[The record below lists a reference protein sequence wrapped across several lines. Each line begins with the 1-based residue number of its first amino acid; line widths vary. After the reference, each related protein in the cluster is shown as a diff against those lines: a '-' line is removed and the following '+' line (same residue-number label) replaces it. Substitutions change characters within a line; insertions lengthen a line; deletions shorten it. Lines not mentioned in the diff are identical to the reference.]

1 MGTLLYNREP
11 LALAHNMDSYFRQKP
26 PDCSLFSKDGC
37 EFPVHKELFY
47 QTKFMRRMIK
57 SFSFDQC
64 QLESCCKIQIMC
76 PSLMKEELNLIVQVR
91 FSQIMIENTH
101 QTQIKKVLI
110 ILPLIDSQKVKKFKF
125 QQVHEISY

>member
-91 FSQIMIENTH
+91 FSQLV
-101 QTQIKKVLI
+101 IKKHSPKSNKKVANR
-110 ILPLIDSQKVKKFKF
+110 LPLTDSQELQKTC
-125 QQVHEISY
+125 II

>member
-26 PDCSLFSKDGC
+26 PDCSLFSKDSC

-57 SFSFDQC
+57 SFIFDQC
-64 QLESCCKIQIMC
+64 QIESCCKIQIMC
-76 PSLMKEELNLIVQVR
+76 PSLMKEELNLIIQVR
-91 FSQIMIENTH
+91 FSQLVIEKTH
-101 QTQIKKVLI
+101 QTQIKKVPNR
-110 ILPLIDSQKVKKFKF
+110 LPLTDSQEL
-125 QQVHEISY
+125 QETCNI